1 MILWDHMVS
10 NTELRGGGDSVVSNK
25 VQKKKKKKKK
35 KQEIEDVF
43 LSRINRFSERK
54 FKGKKT
60 VRYN

>member
-1 MILWDHMVS
+1 MVS

-25 VQKKKKKKKK
+25 LQKEKKKKKKKK